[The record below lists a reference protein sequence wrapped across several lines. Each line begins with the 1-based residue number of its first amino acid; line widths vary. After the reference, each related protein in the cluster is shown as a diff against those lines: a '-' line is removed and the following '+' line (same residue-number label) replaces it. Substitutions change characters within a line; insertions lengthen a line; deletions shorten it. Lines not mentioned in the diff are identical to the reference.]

1 MHLRDLTALP
11 VGLMLFFSILFRPVL
26 AAPPV
31 LPFAVVG
38 VDHDAGLSRVAV
50 ARHAVGTTETRTA
63 RAAPCMRTV
72 LSRFRS
78 PETEKISV
86 VPSGSAVIGMTK
98 PVASLTVAPAGS
110 TALSGSQSNP
120 GLSLYELSNANAYV
134 DSTASTTNAS
144 NLNLRAYNNAVFTPS
159 ILISGSDFIT
169 FTTNSAEAMRITSTG
184 SVGIVSANPAS
195 LCTQATAALRDD
207 DRKIVTRIL

>member
-86 VPSGSAVIGMTK
+86 VPSGSAVIGDRRR
-98 PVASLTVAPAGS
+98 
-110 TALSGSQSNP
+110 
-120 GLSLYELSNANAYV
+120 LSLDINGEINAN
-134 DSTASTTNAS
+134 NG
-144 NLNLRAYNNAVFTPS
+144 AVQ
-159 ILISGSDFIT
+159 
-169 FTTNSAEAMRITSTG
+169 
-184 SVGIVSANPAS
+184 PAI
-195 LCTQATAALRDD
+195 R
-207 DRKIVTRIL
+207 